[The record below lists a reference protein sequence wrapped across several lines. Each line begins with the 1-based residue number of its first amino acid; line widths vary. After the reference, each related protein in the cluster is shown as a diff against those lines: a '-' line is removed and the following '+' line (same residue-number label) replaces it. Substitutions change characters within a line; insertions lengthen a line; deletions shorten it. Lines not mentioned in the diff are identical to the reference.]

1 MPSQDRGDR
10 PFACK
15 FLTLQFSLKDWVSET
30 ATHGQQQRLS
40 WDKLDHLMSEEPQ
53 LLCQESKRL
62 QTAVQNTKADLTH
75 SREKVTQKPHNVESD
90 WLDMKVNCI
99 MGPKQFLGID
109 SSILWSPTSFKD
121 EQFFISVYLY
131 IFKLFSFYN
140 RQF

>member
-1 MPSQDRGDR
+1 MPSQDRSDC
-10 PFACK
+10 PFACN

-40 WDKLDHLMSEEPQ
+40 WDKLDHLMNEEPQ

-75 SREKVTQKPHNVESD
+75 SREKVTQKPHIVESD
-90 WLDMKVNCI
+90 WLDMKTNCL

-109 SSILWSPTSFKD
+109 SVSCGARHLLRMNNLSLS
-121 EQFFISVYLY
+121 LY
-131 IFKLFSFYN
+131 I
-140 RQF
+140 